1 VCVKAIAWAIE
12 TRVGD
17 PALKILLIAIANYS
31 DAYKRSW
38 PSQKRLAYDTEI
50 SERTVR
56 RKLNELVELGLISME
71 ARRHPGG
78 EVASSIITLNTSGQI
93 GRQSYSPAAKID
105 PTSGQNGGSPAAK
118 NGGHQRPPRSPPVK
132 NRQEP
137 SRTVRQEEPSDS
149 PPTLSLG
156 DASDV
161 AIPAELVSPRE
172 QAERFFDKQF
182 WPAYP
187 KRFGSN
193 PKEPARKKIVTAIL
207 NGEKP
212 ANILDGVNR
221 LYSMLQRSGKIGTE
235 YVPMALTW
243 INRRSWNDDPV
254 PAGNGK
260 ARSEMS
266 FFDAALAMESDNGS
280 GAN

>member
-1 VCVKAIAWAIE
+1 V
-12 TRVGD
+12 
-17 PALKILLIAIANYS
+17 S
-31 DAYKRSW
+31 AYNE
-38 PSQKRLAYDTEI
+38 PL
-50 SERTVR
+50 RTVR
-56 RKLNELVELGLISME
+56 
-71 ARRHPGG
+71 
-78 EVASSIITLNTSGQI
+78 EV
-93 GRQSYSPAAKID
+93 
-105 PTSGQNGGSPAAK
+105 
-118 NGGHQRPPRSPPVK
+118 
-132 NRQEP
+132 
-137 SRTVRQEEPSDS
+137 EPSDS
-149 PPTLSLG
+149 TPALSLG

-161 AIPAELVSPRE
+161 AIQAELVSPRE
-172 QAERFFDKQF
+172 QAELFFDKQF

-207 NGEKP
+207 KGEKP
-212 ANILDGVNR
+212 ENILAGVNR